1 MTDKLLPLVPGDDA
15 VPRVQ
20 DVVIGER
27 LGLARPTNVRQT
39 IEANMAEL
47 SAFGTLHAE
56 NATSAMPNG
65 GTKFVTEYH
74 LNEEQALLVCA
85 LSRTAKAAEVR
96 RDLILTYTAYRRGQL
111 GGAIDPRQMGGIMK
125 SVVRA
130 QIKEAL
136 TELAPQII
144 AAQLAA
150 DPRVAALNLISV
162 RQLMDEAGAVSKGRN
177 SLNRRVRNA
186 LMKLAAVGEVKGVT
200 DCPHTGV
207 ALFPIDFAREFM
219 RTTGNG
225 WVRQHNAV
233 QTGQGVI
240 KFPARRRRRPISD
253 QPSA

>member
-1 MTDKLLPLVPGDDA
+1 MSDKLLPLVPGDDA

-47 SAFGTLHAE
+47 EAFGPLHAV
-56 NATSAMPNG
+56 NAMVGIGSGATR
-65 GTKFVTEYH
+65 TVTEYH

-111 GGAIDPRQMGGIMK
+111 GGSIDPRQMGGIMK
-125 SVVRA
+125 SVIRH
-130 QIKEAL
+130 QIKEAI

-150 DPRVAALNLISV
+150 DPRI
-162 RQLMDEAGAVSKGRN
+162 
-177 SLNRRVRNA
+177 
-186 LMKLAAVGEVKGVT
+186 AAVDAV
-200 DCPHTGV
+200 P
-207 ALFPIDFAREFM
+207 ALQIAIEAKVPKA
-219 RTTGNG
+219 G
-225 WVRQHNAV
+225 
-233 QTGQGVI
+233 
-240 KFPARRRRRPISD
+240 RRPIVRAISNSLARHCEAKGHVIRRD
-253 QPSA
+253 VRGTKLYPLAAAHEWRLSGGDHLIRKLVADSKPIGGLFAIPGGKSA

>member
-1 MTDKLLPLVPGDDA
+1 MSDKLLPLVPGDDA

-39 IEANMAEL
+39 IEANMGEL

-65 GTKFVTEYH
+65 GTKSVTEYH

-111 GGAIDPRQMGGIMK
+111 GGAIDPRQMGGIIK
-125 SVVRA
+125 AVVGK
-130 QIKEAL
+130 QIKEAI

-144 AAQLAA
+144 AAQLSA
-150 DPRVAALNLISV
+150 DPRVAVVAAIPALQIA
-162 RQLMDEAGAVSKGRN
+162 MDADVPKKGRRIVVQAI
-177 SLNRRVRNA
+177 SRDLSRFCETKGIVPGRDTRRTKQFPVDVVYAWHASGGKA
-186 LMKLAAVGEVKGVT
+186 LIRKAAADVQAQGSDIG
-200 DCPHTGV
+200 P
-207 ALFPIDFAREFM
+207 LF
-219 RTTGNG
+219 
-225 WVRQHNAV
+225 AV
-233 QTGQGVI
+233 VPGG
-240 KFPARRRRRPISD
+240 KS
-253 QPSA
+253 S